1 MGVLVI
7 AYNKNPDTKHTCTCI
22 HALPGHHNQLSEM
35 VPPAQF
41 FSTMGHFTSM
51 NATSVFMLNLSDLRP
66 VVMSVDYIMQYL
78 WNPSKWNGYTPQAF
92 QASAWVGGCSRM
104 SLRCERGT
112 YVAHCRCTCVFVAVM
127 QGCVDLALGESCWVG
142 GTVGESQRWFHRFL
156 IVRFVFHCYC
166 RMRSWLTGPSACSP
180 PTAVGAVPT
189 SRRPPW
195 LLCMTPTSPFPTT
208 TPPPTASGSSTST
221 RCVRGYLGTS
231 VLHAHSLRLLR
242 VVIGILIVG

>member
-1 MGVLVI
+1 VDVRFV
-7 AYNKNPDTKHTCTCI
+7 AYDKNPDIKHTCACI

-112 YVAHCRCTCVFVAVM
+112 LHMRCTFALHLCVCGLDAR
-127 QGCVDLALGESCWVG
+127 SRRSHVG
-142 GTVGESQRWFHRFL
+142 GIMVGRGKGMVPSFSLFGL
-156 IVRFVFHCYC
+156 SSIVIAGC
-166 RMRSWLTGPSACSP
+166 G
-180 PTAVGAVPT
+180 
-189 SRRPPW
+189 
-195 LLCMTPTSPFPTT
+195 
-208 TPPPTASGSSTST
+208 
-221 RCVRGYLGTS
+221 LG
-231 VLHAHSLRLLR
+231 
-242 VVIGILIVG
+242 